1 MSILVIVSRY
11 DPLKL
16 TDKVRVFVTRTGLN
30 GVEERRYYRFRGGRW
45 YGGIA
50 TGDVVGCNLRC
61 GFCWSWRE
69 ASHRMVDGSFYK
81 PEEVFRRLVNIADA
95 RGYRTVRLS
104 GGEPTVSRNHILR
117 LLELFESTSY
127 TFILETNGILIGAD
141 KAYAEE
147 LAEYKNL
154 TVRVSIKGASEEEFH
169 ILTLAEPV
177 FFQYQLKALKN
188 LVDVGLEPGRRV
200 YPAVMLSFSSS
211 ENYESLKNRLAE
223 IHPQLLKEIDE
234 EYVILYPHVIKIL
247 KDRGLKPKIAYKP
260 EGIPASM
267 I

>member
-1 MSILVIVSRY
+1 MIILTVVSRY

-16 TDKVRVFVTRTGLN
+16 TDKVRGVVTRIGLN
-30 GVEERRYYRFRGGRW
+30 SVEERRYYRFRGGRW

-69 ASHRMVDGSFYK
+69 ASHRMVEGSFYK
-81 PEEVFRRLVNIADA
+81 PEEVFRRLVSIADA
-95 RGYRTVRLS
+95 RGYRAVRLS
-104 GGEPTVSRNHILR
+104 GGEPTISRGHILR
-117 LLELFESTSY
+117 LLELFEGTNY

-141 KAYAEE
+141 KTYAEE

-154 TVRVSIKGASEEEFH
+154 SVRVSIKGTNEEEFH
-169 ILTLAEPV
+169 MLTLAEPS
-177 FFQYQLKALKN
+177 FFQYQLKALRN
-188 LVDVGLEPGRRV
+188 LIDVGLEPGRRV
-200 YPAVMLSFSSS
+200 YPAVMLSFSSA
-211 ENYESLKNRLAE
+211 ENYESLKTLLAE
-223 IHPQLLKEIDE
+223 IHPQLPKEIDE

-247 KDRGLKPKIAYKP
+247 EVRGLKPKIAYKP
-260 EGIPASM
+260 EGIPAFM